1 MFCSDFI
8 ITRNKIKETVIIVLR
23 TSIFDLRKKTTSSVR
38 FQMALVDKK
47 YNEEEL

>member
-1 MFCSDFI
+1 MFSSDFI
-8 ITRNKIKETVIIVLR
+8 ITRSKIKETVIIVLR
-23 TSIFDLRKKTTSSVR
+23 ASIFNLRKKTTRSVR